1 MAMTIMNDASAA
13 MTLGEL
19 NKNISQLGK
28 QLKKV
33 SSGMKINSA
42 GDDASGYSISE
53 KMRVR
58 IRALDQNERNVQ
70 NGAAL
75 LRTAEGAIQQQIEIM
90 KTIKEKVIDADND
103 TNTDLDRATIQKEID
118 QGYRQIQDIAW
129 ETNYNGKLL
138 LVGDTEIDE
147 IYTWKVLDEPVAVPE
162 SELNVIPD
170 DYATLNGQTGPFAVF
185 SPFAEK
191 SAKAAPLLGSDSSV
205 SLSNG
210 VDAVPK
216 EATRATFTM
225 DLSGYSSGA
234 ALDNVGFTVKG
245 RGGSASTQYYVLTT
259 DTARDYKKGSN
270 TIREIKINATD
281 TPAQVATKI
290 ASSIYTGYSYGIANA
305 TADGSKVKFTTY
317 GTGESMNTTDSD
329 EKLVKGWSV
338 ETSQG
343 TITTGA
349 QAATPGRPSA
359 TKTNLFPSSVPI
371 TGTDQ
376 GYKDVY
382 NSNTDQY
389 DHVKDPDKPP
399 TPATV
404 TKNISSVA
412 DGSGIAVT
420 GSYYYYGNY
429 SYTAYIKFV
438 DGNSGL
444 TRQSDGTYTVGKNA
458 TVNNVSLT
466 SWENWANGSGNSL
479 RVNFSLSGGNMT
491 LTTTG
496 TGTSSKIAVT
506 DGFSAVAPTAGSSGT
521 QVPVTYSAVSE
532 YSGTVSNAEGGQNK
546 GTPVNAYHEIDL
558 SAYDDS
564 SDGTLNDF
572 IGSLVGKTMSLRY
585 RTNSP
590 YAKYEFIDTKN
601 GESMNAISQSAGS
614 LQVDLNVMRNYV
626 KNGDTVADAF
636 IKLMKNQHATRFTS
650 EAGSKVLKVNAWPDY
665 EGKAGNNVSINI
677 SEGKLSQY
685 TIDFKQFFD
694 NNNNVN
700 IPDDLDGKGFRVY
713 CATCP
718 DQWFNFQFTLG
729 GEEDATRP
737 ASGSSGADL
746 KTTTINI
753 SQATDVSSLVKE
765 IYEKGKDDMNHTLRM
780 AADTDK
786 GTLTIYDVR
795 MFDVLQ
801 RESTYPNLQKP
812 YGAKLAD
819 GVMDDVI
826 KVKRGIYVKDLVIQH
841 TDHASQNIHVKVPQT
856 TLDHLFNYIEGTR
869 SISEFNVLSSES
881 REMLL
886 GNMKGK
892 KRDGT
897 IIDEDER
904 GALDTALDYLT
915 GANTLIGAQI
925 MRLGMAE
932 NNIVTSRE
940 STVFSESTI
949 RDADMAKEMTEYTK
963 ANVLAQS
970 AQSMLAQANQNN
982 SAVLGLLQ

>member
-19 NKNISQLGK
+19 NKNISELGK
-28 QLKKV
+28 RLKNV
-33 SSGMKINSA
+33 SSGQRINGA
-42 GDDASGYSISE
+42 GDGPSEYSISE

-58 IRALDQNERNVQ
+58 IRALDQDERNVL

-103 TNTDLDRATIQKEID
+103 TNTDLDRLTIQKEID
-118 QGYRQIQDIAW
+118 QGYQQIENIAQ
-129 ETNYNGKLL
+129 ETNYNGKRL

-147 IYTWKVLDEPVAVPE
+147 IYTWKVLDKPVAVPE
-162 SELNVIPD
+162 SALNLIPD
-170 DYATLNGQTGPFAVF
+170 VYAELNGQTGPFSVF
-185 SPFAEK
+185 SPFAEE
-191 SAKAAPLLGSDSSV
+191 SATAEPLLGNASSV
-205 SLSNG
+205 PLDNG

-225 DLSGYSSGA
+225 DLSGYVNAA
-234 ALDNVGFTVKG
+234 ALDGVGFSVTG
-245 RGGSASTQYYVLTT
+245 NNGAGMPTRSYVLRT
-259 DTARDYKKGSN
+259 DTSKQYKSG
-270 TIREIKINATD
+270 IIIDINSEWTLERV
-281 TPAQVATKI
+281 AQQI
-290 ASSIYTGYSYGIANA
+290 ASSVYKGYSSFGIYSAS
-305 TADGSKVKFTTY
+305 ADGKKVKFTTY

-329 EKLVKGWSV
+329 QKLVKGWSV
-338 ETSQG
+338 GSSQG

-349 QAATPGRPSA
+349 QSATPGRPSA
-359 TKTNLFPSSVPI
+359 TKTNLFPPSPPI
-371 TGTDQ
+371 TGTNQ

-389 DHVKDPDKPP
+389 DHVEDPTKPP

-404 TKNISSVA
+404 TKNISFVS

-420 GSYYYYGNY
+420 GYYYNNY
-429 SYTAYIKFV
+429 NRSYTAYIKFV

-466 SWENWANGSGNSL
+466 SWENRANGSGNSL
-479 RVNFSLSGGNMT
+479 HVNFSLSGGNMT

-496 TGTSSKIAVT
+496 TGTSSKIAVE
-506 DGFSAVAPTAGSSGT
+506 DGFSAVAPTAASSGT

-532 YSGTVSNAEGGQNK
+532 YVGTVSNATGGQNK

-572 IGSLVGKTMSLRY
+572 IGGLVGKTMSLQY
-585 RTNSP
+585 KTDSP
-590 YAKYEFIDTKN
+590 YVKYEFIDKKN
-601 GESMNAISQSAGS
+601 EESMNAKQQSAGS
-614 LQVDLNVMRNYV
+614 KTVDLNKIRESV

-636 IKLMKNQHATRFTS
+636 IKLMKDQHATRFTS

-665 EGKAGNNVSINI
+665 EGEAGNGVKLNI
-677 SEGKLSQY
+677 SEGKLSQF
-685 TIDFKQFFD
+685 TIDFKNFFD
-694 NNNNVN
+694 NNNVN
-700 IPDDLDGKGFRVY
+700 IPDGLDGKGFRVY

-737 ASGSSGADL
+737 ESGSSGADL

-753 SQATDVSSLVKE
+753 SKATDVSSLVKA
-765 IYEKGKDDMNHTLRM
+765 IYEKGNEDMKHTLRM
-780 AADTDK
+780 AADTEN
-786 GTLTIYDVR
+786 GTLTIYDTR
-795 MFDVLQ
+795 MYDVLQ
-801 RESTYPNLQKP
+801 RESQHPNVQKP

-826 KVKRGIYVKDLVIQH
+826 KATRGIYVKDLVIQH
-841 TDHASQNIHVKVPQT
+841 TDHASQNIHVRVPQT

-869 SISEFNVLSSES
+869 SISEFNVLSTES

-897 IIDEDER
+897 VIDEDEK

-915 GANTLIGAQI
+915 SANTLVGAQI
-925 MRLGMAE
+925 MRLEMTQA
-932 NNIVTSRE
+932 NIVTSRE
-940 STVFSESTI
+940 STTNSESTI
-949 RDADMAKEMTEYTK
+949 RDADMAKEMTDYTK
-963 ANVLAQS
+963 ANVLAQA
-970 AQSMLAQANQNN
+970 AQSMLAQANQN
-982 SAVLGLLQ
+982 SSGILSLLQ